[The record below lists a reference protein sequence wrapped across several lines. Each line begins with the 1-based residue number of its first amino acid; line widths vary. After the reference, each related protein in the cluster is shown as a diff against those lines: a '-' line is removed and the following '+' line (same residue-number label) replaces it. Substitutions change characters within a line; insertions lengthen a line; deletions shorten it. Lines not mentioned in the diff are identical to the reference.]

1 MTINAARTAVLALH
15 LQRDIVAPDGALAAV
30 FYPEVERTGVIHTV
44 GRVLGSAR
52 EAGAKVVYARVAYQA
67 GYSDLIANSPLTEM
81 VRAHECMI
89 DGTPGTEIVEKLTPL
104 RTDLVLRQQRVSAF
118 QSTQLD
124 LLLRSAAIDTLV
136 LCGVATNVSV
146 ESTARAAS
154 DLGYR
159 TIVVA
164 DACSAGSAA
173 AHGAALE
180 SLSLLAEV
188 TTVDGLLASWTAA
201 EVEATGKDQAR
212 V

>member
-1 MTINAARTAVLALH
+1 VTINAARTAVLALH
-15 LQRDIVAPDGALAAV
+15 LQRDIAAVDGALAAI
-30 FYPEVERTGVIHTV
+30 FYPEVERTGVIGAV
-44 GRVLGSAR
+44 GRVLSSAR
-52 EAGAKVVYARVAYQA
+52 EVGATVVYARVAYQA

-81 VRAHECMI
+81 VMAHGCLI
-89 DGTPGTEIVEKLTPL
+89 DGTPGTEIVDQLAP
-104 RTDLVLRQQRVSAF
+104 RGTDAVVCQQRVSAF

-124 LLLRSAAIDTLV
+124 LLLRAAGIDTLA

-173 AHGAALE
+173 AHDAALE

-188 TTVDGLLASWTAA
+188 TTVDGLLSSWTPA
-201 EVEATGKDQAR
+201 EAILTGKEQAR